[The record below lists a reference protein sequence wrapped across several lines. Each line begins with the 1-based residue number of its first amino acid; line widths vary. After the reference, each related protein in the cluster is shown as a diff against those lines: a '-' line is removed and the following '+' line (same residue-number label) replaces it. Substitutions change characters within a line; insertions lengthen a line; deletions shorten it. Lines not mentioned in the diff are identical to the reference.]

1 MSSSEKIAIAAHLH
15 VLMRRK
21 TGRVTDTEWMAT
33 DPHYA
38 HEIARLA
45 REKSLEEGHADL
57 AVWADKLEEVMAIA
71 DPKAALPLVK
81 RLSDAAK
88 AHSAQAV
95 NTPTLIFADSRLTE
109 ATGESSFGNSQLDV
123 DATHH
128 PSAPRYIK
136 GLR

>member
-21 TGRVTDTEWMAT
+21 TGRVTDTEWMAA
-33 DPHYA
+33 DAHYA

-71 DPKAALPLVK
+71 DPKVARPLVK
-81 RLSDAAK
+81 RVAEAAK

-95 NTPTLIFADSRLTE
+95 NASTTFSADSRFNE
-109 ATGESSFGNSQLDV
+109 ATGESSFGHSQLDG
-123 DATHH
+123 DAAPQPT
-128 PSAPRYIK
+128 APRYIK

>member
-45 REKSLEEGHADL
+45 REKSLEDGHADL
-57 AVWADKLEEVMAIA
+57 AVWADKLEDAMAIA
-71 DPKAALPLVK
+71 DPKAASPLNK
-81 RLSDAAK
+81 RLSDAVK
-88 AHSAQAV
+88 AHNARALNASA
-95 NTPTLIFADSRLTE
+95 LIFADSRRTD
-109 ATGESSFGNSQLDV
+109 ATGESSFGNSQTDV
-123 DATHH
+123 DATHY

>member
-57 AVWADKLEEVMAIA
+57 AVWADKLEEAMAIA
-71 DPKAALPLVK
+71 DPKAARPLVK

-95 NTPTLIFADSRLTE
+95 KVPITFSADARLTE
-109 ATGESSFGNSQLDV
+109 ATGESSFGDSQMDV